1 MQQYYF
7 DTLPLHPQPERL
19 ESLTSYL
26 MRLGEANGLH
36 DVYELARLGFPHQT
50 FTYVRRLGDY
60 PLATLETLSRVA
72 ACPEATL
79 RETTFYHL
87 GIKFGRSSSAQPL
100 SVFLSGC
107 IAKYLRYCPKCLD
120 SCSYY
125 SLTWRFLPL
134 RGCPTHSCL
143 LLDVCGHCGH
153 PIPIFPFPSKIG
165 ICPRCYGDL
174 RACRSEVLIPE
185 ASQSVRDFSQD
196 LEYLLS
202 AQPWE
207 DTVLDK
213 SIKLGQEF
221 LRLRMNRGMK
231 AIQVRHQLQISDQV
245 LTAVERGYTRYKGTN
260 FLRYLEYAAYLKA
273 SIQDL
278 FTSMLQQ
285 ETEEATQ
292 TLRYQG
298 RTAPCEEEVIEK
310 VDEAVKRLQSMGK
323 AITQQAISEL
333 VCISKTRLRS
343 YPQVK
348 LLLRNVTNKMRIQ
361 QEEVRSHKEREV
373 FEQVQVAKEYLK
385 IIDCPITYR
394 SVSERIGVPVTRLK
408 CYPSVKA
415 LLEQEL
421 NYRQHQMKQALL
433 REDVLFTQVQCAV
446 EDLENLEIPV
456 TYQAICAKI
465 GMYIDSLKTY
475 YRIRSFIEEKVISYQ
490 HDQNN
495 DISSQQETILLQSS
509 DTAQQM
515 LGSNISNCQKNTKML
530 PLEAVQEEQ
539 DHGGLV
545 KEGPLFSKVG
555 RAIQMLRETGRLV
568 TYRTV
573 ARLVGVSPDTLRRQP
588 QIKDLLD
595 GKAVNYKLHRI
606 QEARLREEKLLA
618 QVRIAVAQLLDAGKP
633 VTKQAVCEIVG
644 KYPSTLNRYAR
655 INMFLKQSIISNKAS
670 DMQSCLAEDE
680 LVSRVEH
687 AIESLKSHELRVNQR
702 NICKIV
708 GLNVVKLKSYPKVKA
723 ILTKSTEENQQRKVR
738 RSSVRE
744 EDLLDAAEIVAQQLL
759 EENQQLTQQTISE
772 KMGIP
777 LTTLYYYPK
786 VISFIRQF
794 VAEKRQQMISAR
806 FQRREEE
813 LVIKVM
819 DAIQQLQQAK
829 LPLSVSAITRIVQL
843 DARSLMWY
851 PRVKA
856 ILEPIAMA
864 FFRDGAD

>member
-1 MQQYYF
+1 
-7 DTLPLHPQPERL
+7 
-19 ESLTSYL
+19 

-36 DVYELARLGFPHQT
+36 DVYDLARLCFPHET
-50 FTYVRRLGDY
+50 FTYLRRLGDY

-72 ACPEATL
+72 VCPEATL

-134 RGCPTHSCL
+134 LGCSKHSCL

-153 PIPIFPFPSKIG
+153 PIPIFPFPSKVG
-165 ICPRCYGDL
+165 ICPRCGGDL
-174 RACRSEVLIPE
+174 RACHSEALIAE
-185 ASQSVRDFSQD
+185 ESQSVRDFSED

-202 AQPWE
+202 PQPWE
-207 DTVLDK
+207 DTFLDK
-213 SIKLGQEF
+213 SIRLGQEF
-221 LRLRMNRGMK
+221 LRLRLSRGMK
-231 AIQVRHQLQISDQV
+231 AIQVRHQLRIPDQI
-245 LTAVERGYTRYKGTN
+245 LTAIERGYSRYKGTN
-260 FLRYLEYAAYLKA
+260 FRRYLEYTAYLKV

-278 FTSMLQQ
+278 FNSMLQQ
-285 ETEEATQ
+285 ENEEAIQ
-292 TLRYQG
+292 TRSFQG

-310 VDEAVKRLQSMGK
+310 VDEAMRRLQSLGR
-323 AITQQAISEL
+323 AITQRAISEL
-333 VCISKTRLRS
+333 VGVSLTRLRS
-343 YPQVK
+343 YPRVR
-348 LLLRNVTNKMRIQ
+348 LLLRNVANKVRVQ
-361 QEEVRSHKEREV
+361 QEVERSDEEREV

-385 IIDCPITYR
+385 ILDCPITYR
-394 SVSERIGVPVTRLK
+394 SISERIGVPVTRLK

-421 NYRQHQMKQALL
+421 NYRRHQMKQALL

-446 EDLENLEIPV
+446 EDLENLGIPV
-456 TYQAICAKI
+456 TYQAVCAKV
-465 GMYIDSLKTY
+465 GMYIDSLKAY
-475 YRIRSFIEEKVISYQ
+475 YRIRSFIEEKMISYQ

-495 DISSQQETILLQSS
+495 DISSRQETILLQSS
-509 DTAQQM
+509 DAAQQM
-515 LGSNISNCQKNTKML
+515 LGSNISNCQKNSKML
-530 PLEAVQEEQ
+530 PLEVVQEEQ
-539 DHGGLV
+539 DHDGLV
-545 KEGPLFSKVG
+545 KEGPLFSKVEG
-555 RAIQMLRETGRLV
+555 AIQLLQETGRLIS
-568 TYRTV
+568 YRTV

-588 QIKDLLD
+588 RIKGLLD

-606 QEARLREEKLLA
+606 QEVRLREEKLLA
-618 QVRIAVAQLLDAGKP
+618 QVRIAVAQLEDTGKP
-633 VTKQAVCEIVG
+633 VTKQAVAEIVG

-655 INMFLKQSIISNKAS
+655 INTFLKQSIISNKAS

-680 LVSRVEH
+680 LASRVEQ
-687 AIESLKSHELRVNQR
+687 AIEFLKSHELRVNQR

-744 EDLLDAAEIVAQQLL
+744 EDLFAAAEIVAQQLL

-772 KMGIP
+772 KMGMP

-786 VISFIRQF
+786 VISFIRQL
-794 VAEKRQQMISAR
+794 VAEKRQQMISTR
-806 FQRREEE
+806 FQKREED

-819 DAIQQLQQAK
+819 DAIQQLQQVK
-829 LPLSVSAITRIVQL
+829 MPLSVSAITRIVLL
-843 DARSLMWY
+843 DARSLMRY

-856 ILEPIAMA
+856 ILEPIARA
-864 FFRDGAD
+864 FFREDSTD